1 MRRQA
6 TLTSLFALA
15 AFVAMSPLAVAADA
29 PGITATEI
37 KIGQTMPYSGPASAY
52 GTIGKAEAAYFK
64 MINEQGGINGR
75 KINLISLDDGYS
87 PPKAVEQIR
96 RLVEQE
102 GVAFT
107 FNTLGTPS
115 NTAIQ
120 KYMNEKK
127 VPQLFVATGASKWGD
142 PEHFHWT
149 IGWQPD
155 YRTEARIYAK
165 YILKN
170 KPDAKI
176 AILYQNDDFG
186 KDYIIGLKE
195 GLGAKAAGM
204 IVKEASYET
213 SDTTIDT
220 QVVTLQG
227 SGADT
232 LLSAA
237 TPKFAAQ
244 DIRKV
249 YDIGWKP
256 LHLMTNVAISVA
268 SVLEPAGP
276 EKAVGMI
283 SAAYGKDPTDPNFKD
298 DPGMKQWRDF
308 MTKYYPEGDQ
318 NDASN
323 VYGFGAGMTLVQVL
337 KQCGDDLSRDNIMKQ
352 AANLKNFELPT
363 ALPGIKLNTG
373 PNDYYPIKQMQLEKW
388 DGKTWVL
395 FGDVIS
401 GESS

>member
-1 MRRQA
+1 MLQR
-6 TLTSLFALA
+6 TSLLTAAALLALA
-15 AFVAMSPLAVAADA
+15 AIPALAADT
-29 PGITATEI
+29 PGVTATEI

-52 GTIGKAEAAYFK
+52 GTIGKVETAYFS

-87 PPKAVEQIR
+87 PPKTVEQIR

-102 GVAFT
+102 QVAFI
-107 FNTLGTPS
+107 FQSLGTPS
-115 NTAIQ
+115 NTAIH
-120 KYMNEKK
+120 KYLNDRK

-142 PEHFHWT
+142 PQHFHWT
-149 IGWQPD
+149 MGWQPD
-155 YRTEARIYAK
+155 YRTEARIYAR

-186 KDYIIGLKE
+186 KDYLIGLKE
-195 GLGAKAAGM
+195 GLGPKAATM
-204 IVKEASYET
+204 IVKETSYEVT
-213 SDTTIDT
+213 DPTIDS

-227 SGADT
+227 TGADT
-232 LLSAA
+232 LLTAA

-244 DIRKV
+244 TIRKA
-249 YDIGWKP
+249 YDVGWKP
-256 LHLMTNVAISVA
+256 LHFMTNVAISVA
-268 SVLEPAGP
+268 AVLEPAGP

-283 SAAYGKDPTDPNFKD
+283 TATYGKDPTDPRWKD
-298 DPGMKQWRDF
+298 DAGMKQWREF
-308 MTKYYPEGDQ
+308 MTKHYPEGDQ

-323 VYGFGAGMTLVQVL
+323 VYGYGVAMTLVQVL
-337 KQCGDDLSRDNIMKQ
+337 KQCGNDLSRENVMKQ
-352 AANLKNFELPT
+352 AANLKNFDVPT
-363 ALPGIKLNTG
+363 LLPGIKLNTG
-373 PNDYYPIKQMQLEKW
+373 PTDYYPIEQMQLEKW

>member
-1 MRRQA
+1 MTRGLW
-6 TLTSLFALA
+6 T
-15 AFVAMSPLAVAADA
+15 SPLALLAMTSWAIAADA
-29 PGITATEI
+29 PGVTSTEI

-52 GTIGKAEAAYFK
+52 GTIGKAEAAFFK

-87 PPKAVEQIR
+87 PPKTVEQIR

-102 GVAFT
+102 QVAFA
-107 FNTLGTPS
+107 FQTLGTAC
-115 NTAIQ
+115 NTAIE
-120 KYMNEKK
+120 KYLNDRK

-142 PEHFHWT
+142 PQHFHWT

-176 AILYQNDDFG
+176 ALFYQNDDFG
-186 KDYIIGLKE
+186 KDYLIGLKE
-195 GLGAKAAGM
+195 GLGDKAAKM
-204 IVKEASYET
+204 IVTEASYET
-213 SDTTIDT
+213 SDPTVDS
-220 QVVTLQG
+220 QVVTMQS

-232 LLSAA
+232 LVSAP

-244 DIRKV
+244 EIRKV

-256 LHLMTNVAISVA
+256 THFMSNVAISVA

-276 EKAVGMI
+276 EKAIGMI
-283 SAAYGKDPTDPNFKD
+283 SAAYGKDPTDPTFKD

-308 MTKYYPEGDQ
+308 MAKYYPDGDV

-323 VYGFGAGMTLVQVL
+323 VYGYGAAMTMVQVL
-337 KQCGDDLSRDNIMKQ
+337 KQAGNDLSRENIMKE
-352 AANLKNFELPT
+352 AANLKNFEVPT
-363 ALPGIKLNTG
+363 TLPGIKINTG

-395 FGDVIS
+395 FGEVIS